1 MNPPLPELASRTRVA
16 VPVPASPPVLK
27 PSLIPFDIVQAYE
40 REVAQAARDEAEAQK
55 VASVAAPIPS
65 TEDAPSV
72 ESVAFVTQGPAD
84 PEVAMVALGHVPQFA
99 TLPRASMLALAK
111 GAWQEDVPA
120 GEFLFIEGDAA
131 DSFFVVVD
139 GTLEILRQRDGRE
152 VALRHIS
159 RGEAI
164 GLFGLFSGQLRA
176 ASARAIGDAVVLEV
190 PCSELQK
197 LVEQDDELHNNLLR
211 FYRERILEAFIG
223 SSRLFADVDSIARA
237 RIIGKFVGKNLAKGE
252 TVVQPGEVVNALY
265 VVTHGTLLLEER
277 ARAGGSPKQF
287 EVGEGQFLAVTGAL
301 TGLPSRMRVHAE
313 GETSLLML
321 GHRELAELM
330 RDYPALRALPMR
342 LPQSTRQLDRDIF
355 CGHTG
360 VPGM

>member
-1 MNPPLPELASRTRVA
+1 MNPPLPEIASRNRVA

-27 PSLIPFDIVQAYE
+27 PSLIPFDVIQAYE

-55 VASVAAPIPS
+55 VASVAAPIAS
-65 TEDAPSV
+65 EEVPSV

-84 PEVAMVALGHVPQFA
+84 PEVAMLALAQVPQFA
-99 TLPRASMLALAK
+99 TLPRASLLAMAQA
-111 GAWQEDVPA
+111 AWQEDVPA

-152 VALRHIS
+152 VALRHIA

-176 ASARAIGDAVVLEV
+176 ASARAIGEAVVLEV
-190 PCSELQK
+190 PCAELQK
-197 LVEQDDELHNNLLR
+197 LVEADDELHNNLLR

-237 RIIGKFVGKNLAKGE
+237 RIIGRFAGKNLAKGE

-265 VVTHGTLLLEER
+265 VVTHGNLLLEER

-301 TGLPSRMRVHAE
+301 TGLPSRMRIFSE
-313 GETSLLML
+313 GETSMLML

-330 RDYPALRALPMR
+330 RDYPALRSLPMR
-342 LPQSTRQLDRDIF
+342 LPQHTRQLDRDIF